1 MWIHAAVDGIRPFF
15 SNTTDNLIAHEN
27 SISIQER
34 ITGCFFF
41 WNNSQTPKYY
51 NVLLIL
57 RIILKSPNK
66 LKYFEKN
73 YGPAPDKRAN
83 RVHASAFA
91 DMSNGSIKFV
101 YDTSRNSDKE
111 PTRWAI
117 IADITSFINKFV
129 LAISTYNEYLFV
141 YCIVIVLMGVNYNAP
156 RVKKP
161 VHNYDDQSDNDCD
174 ESVNIFSRWYFIC
187 KCAFNVNCCV
197 I

>member
-1 MWIHAAVDGIRPFF
+1 MVFGRFF

-34 ITGCFFF
+34 ITSFIFLKQQS
-41 WNNSQTPKYY
+41 NSE
-51 NVLLIL
+51 VLQCITYTTHYIKISKQVEVF
-57 RIILKSPNK
+57 R
-66 LKYFEKN
+66 KN

-101 YDTSRNSDKE
+101 YDTSRNSDKQ